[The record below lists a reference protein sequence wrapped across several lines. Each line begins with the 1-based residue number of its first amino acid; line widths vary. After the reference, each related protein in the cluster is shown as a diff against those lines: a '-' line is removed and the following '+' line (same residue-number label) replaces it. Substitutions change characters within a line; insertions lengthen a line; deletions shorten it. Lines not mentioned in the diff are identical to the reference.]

1 LFEKLEVRNR
11 AQAIALFL
19 EMKHGSWTA
28 ATPSGRQI
36 DPPGPGRSKKPP
48 RD

>member
-28 ATPSGRQI
+28 ATPGARPEASG
-36 DPPGPGRSKKPP
+36 GARSRKSS